1 MGTLLE
7 GRDLLF
13 TLVLKVGWAAA
24 LAALLVRFRSFR
36 KLVFTENRDS
46 DQKVMLLLFLVPPLA
61 IGVMLRLVAGYRF
74 FDLTLEGSFLM
85 GLIGGR
91 IVGLLGGSLISLL
104 PFGFHEWLS
113 APMAALV
120 GLLAGVIREAM
131 PEKEDVWH
139 FGPFLFLNI
148 PEWLVET
155 RARTQRELGDAAAVC
170 LRRVRGRP
178 DRRWPTAFL
187 SRWLF
192 SIHHD
197 KLGLLALV
205 VLSSVMCV
213 AIAVKIWN
221 NTRIEMNLE
230 QNQQHL
236 LKARMDA
243 LTSQINPH
251 FLFNTL
257 NTVSSLIRFDPDMA
271 RGVVLKLSN
280 ILRRLLR
287 KHETFVPLREELD
300 FIDDYL
306 DIEVIRFG
314 RDKLQIFKEIDEET
328 LDAFVPSMLL
338 QPMIENA
345 IKHGLAP
352 RLAGG
357 QIHIRTRRRDGRLA
371 IEIDDNGMGMS
382 ARAAAGGVR
391 RRHRDQQRP
400 RAFAASLRRPVRN
413 GYSQP
418 RRRRHADPHRDSRAC
433 HRWNLPLVQAHE
445 WRRTAARRLS
455 SQFAAKRR
463 FAPRRNFGGSG
474 DELVRNLE
482 SGDRGTAR
490 QQGARRADDAGR
502 CDRQRVHRAGGDR
515 RAHRQEVR
523 PAPDRSRGI
532 EHRFCRRWRNRAP
545 RRLSP
550 SATRF
555 RWATSTPCGEKSRRP
570 FGSRAPTIF
579 RCPLWLTEEAGP

>member
-1 MGTLLE
+1 MATPLVGS
-7 GRDLLF
+7 DLLF

-61 IGVMLRLVAGYRF
+61 IGAMLRLVANYRF

-91 IVGLLGGSLISLL
+91 VVGLLGGSLISLL

-113 APMAALV
+113 APVAALV
-120 GLLAGVIREAM
+120 GLLAGTIRQAM
-131 PEKEDVWH
+131 PEKEEVWH
-139 FGPFLFLNI
+139 FGAFLFLSI
-148 PEWLVET
+148 PQWLVK
-155 RARTQRELGDAAAVC
+155 RARDRKGNWAMLPLFCCAALEVGLITLGDFV
-170 LRRVRGRP
+170 P
-178 DRRWPTAFL
+178 
-187 SRWLF
+187 SRWIF
-192 SIHHD
+192 SIHPANW
-197 KLGLLALV
+197 GYAALV

-213 AIAVKIWN
+213 AMAVKIWN

-314 RDKLQIFKEIDEET
+314 RDKLQIFKEIDDESLE
-328 LDAFVPSMLL
+328 AFVPSMLL
-338 QPMIENA
+338 QPIIENA

-352 RLAGG
+352 RLEGG
-357 QIHIRTRRRDGRLA
+357 RIYVRTHRLRGRLS
-371 IEIDDNGMGMS
+371 IEIEDHGLGMTPDRLLEGYG
-382 ARAAAGGVR
+382 GGVGR
-391 RRHRDQQRP
+391 R
-400 RAFAASLRRPVRN
+400 
-413 GYSQP
+413 
-418 RRRRHADPHRDSRAC
+418 
-433 HRWNLPLVQAHE
+433 QAHE
-445 WRRTAARRLS
+445 PLGLFYGHHVEMDIRSQEGEGTQIRIEIPELAPLEPAAL
-455 SQFAAKRR
+455 
-463 FAPRRNFGGSG
+463 
-474 DELVRNLE
+474 
-482 SGDRGTAR
+482 
-490 QQGARRADDAGR
+490 
-502 CDRQRVHRAGGDR
+502 
-515 RAHRQEVR
+515 
-523 PAPDRSRGI
+523 
-532 EHRFCRRWRNRAP
+532 
-545 RRLSP
+545 
-550 SATRF
+550 
-555 RWATSTPCGEKSRRP
+555 
-570 FGSRAPTIF
+570 
-579 RCPLWLTEEAGP
+579 

>member
-1 MGTLLE
+1 MGRLLE
-7 GRDLLF
+7 GSDLLF

-61 IGVMLRLVAGYRF
+61 IGAMLRLVAGYKF

-120 GLLAGVIREAM
+120 GLLAGEIRETI

-139 FGPFLFLNI
+139 FGPFLFLGI
-148 PEWLVET
+148 PEWLWKLV
-155 RARTQRELGDAAAVC
+155 RYRKGNWAMLPLFASAAFAVGQMELANHVPA
-170 LRRVRGRP
+170 
-178 DRRWPTAFL
+178 
-187 SRWLF
+187 RWLF
-192 SIHHD
+192 SIHT
-197 KLGLLALV
+197 KNLGYMALV
-205 VLSSVMCV
+205 ALSSTMCV

-230 QNQQHL
+230 ENQQLL

-287 KHETFVPLREELD
+287 KHDTFVPLREELE

-314 RDKLQIFKEIDEET
+314 RDKLQIFKEIEEEAVE
-328 LDAFVPSMLL
+328 AFVPSMLL
-338 QPMIENA
+338 QPIVENS
-345 IKHGLAP
+345 IKHGLSP
-352 RLAGG
+352 RLEGG
-357 QIHIRTRRRDGRLA
+357 QIHLRAHLRDGRLS
-371 IEIDDNGMGMS
+371 IEIDDNGMGIPPE
-382 ARAAAGGVR
+382 RLVGVYGGGIGISNVHER
-391 RRHRDQQRP
+391 LRLLYGDQFKMDIHR
-400 RAFAASLRRPVRN
+400 
-413 GYSQP
+413 
-418 RRRRHADPHRDSRAC
+418 
-433 HRWNLPLVQAHE
+433 
-445 WRRTAARRLS
+445 
-455 SQFAAKRR
+455 
-463 FAPRRNFGGSG
+463 
-474 DELVRNLE
+474 
-482 SGDRGTAR
+482 
-490 QQGARRADDAGR
+490 
-502 CDRQRVHRAGGDR
+502 
-515 RAHRQEVR
+515 
-523 PAPDRSRGI
+523 
-532 EHRFCRRWRNRAP
+532 
-545 RRLSP
+545 
-550 SATRF
+550 
-555 RWATSTPCGEKSRRP
+555 
-570 FGSRAPTIF
+570 
-579 RCPLWLTEEAGP
+579 

>member
-120 GLLAGVIREAM
+120 GLLAGEIRETI

-139 FGPFLFLNI
+139 FGPFLFLGI
-148 PEWLVET
+148 PEWLWKLV
-155 RARTQRELGDAAAVC
+155 RYRKGNWAMLPLFASAAFAVGQMELANHVPA
-170 LRRVRGRP
+170 
-178 DRRWPTAFL
+178 
-187 SRWLF
+187 RWLF
-192 SIHHD
+192 SIHT
-197 KLGLLALV
+197 KNLGYMALV
-205 VLSSVMCV
+205 ALSSTMCV

-230 QNQQHL
+230 ENQQLL

-287 KHETFVPLREELD
+287 KHETFVPLREELE

-314 RDKLQIFKEIDEET
+314 RDNLQIFKEVDEET
-328 LDAFVPSMLL
+328 LDAFIPSMLL
-338 QPMIENA
+338 QPIIENA

-357 QIHIRTRRRDGRLA
+357 QIHLRTLRRDGRLSIQ
-371 IEIDDNGMGMS
+371 IEDNGLGMS
-382 ARAAAGGVR
+382 AERLAEVYGGGIGISNVHARLRLLYGDQFEMDIRSREGEGTQIRIEIPELAAANT
-391 RRHRDQQRP
+391 
-400 RAFAASLRRPVRN
+400 AAS
-413 GYSQP
+413 
-418 RRRRHADPHRDSRAC
+418 
-433 HRWNLPLVQAHE
+433 
-445 WRRTAARRLS
+445 
-455 SQFAAKRR
+455 
-463 FAPRRNFGGSG
+463 
-474 DELVRNLE
+474 
-482 SGDRGTAR
+482 
-490 QQGARRADDAGR
+490 
-502 CDRQRVHRAGGDR
+502 
-515 RAHRQEVR
+515 
-523 PAPDRSRGI
+523 
-532 EHRFCRRWRNRAP
+532 
-545 RRLSP
+545 
-550 SATRF
+550 
-555 RWATSTPCGEKSRRP
+555 
-570 FGSRAPTIF
+570 
-579 RCPLWLTEEAGP
+579 

>member
-1 MGTLLE
+1 MNTLLV

-24 LAALLVRFRSFR
+24 LAALLVRFASFR
-36 KLVFTENRDS
+36 KLVFNENRNS
-46 DQKVMLLLFLVPPLA
+46 DQKVMLLLFLTPPLA
-61 IGVMLRLVAGYRF
+61 FGVMLRIFGYNY
-74 FDLTLEGSFLM
+74 FDLTFEGSFLM

-120 GLLAGVIREAM
+120 GLLAGVIRDVM

-139 FGPFLFLNI
+139 FGPFLFLSI
-148 PEWLVET
+148 PTWLWRLVRFGKANWAMLPLFACAVLEVGLIMLG
-155 RARTQRELGDAAAVC
+155 RAV
-170 LRRVRGRP
+170 P
-178 DRRWPTAFL
+178 PT
-187 SRWLF
+187 WVF
-192 SIHHD
+192 SIQTGNPGYM
-197 KLGLLALV
+197 LLV

-213 AIAVKIWN
+213 ATAIKIWN
-221 NTRIEMNLE
+221 NTRIEMNLQ

-287 KHETFVPLREELD
+287 KHDTFVPLREELE

-314 RDKLQIFKEIDEET
+314 RDKLQIFKDIDGAT

-338 QPMIENA
+338 QPIIENA

-352 RLAGG
+352 RLEGG
-357 QIHIRTRRRDGRLA
+357 EIHLRTRHRDGRLT
-371 IEIDDNGMGMS
+371 IEINDNGMGMS
-382 ARAAAGGVR
+382 PERLREVYGGGIGISNVHERLRLLYGDQFEMDIRSQPGEGTQIRIEIPELAAVEAAAV
-391 RRHRDQQRP
+391 
-400 RAFAASLRRPVRN
+400 
-413 GYSQP
+413 
-418 RRRRHADPHRDSRAC
+418 
-433 HRWNLPLVQAHE
+433 
-445 WRRTAARRLS
+445 
-455 SQFAAKRR
+455 
-463 FAPRRNFGGSG
+463 
-474 DELVRNLE
+474 
-482 SGDRGTAR
+482 
-490 QQGARRADDAGR
+490 
-502 CDRQRVHRAGGDR
+502 
-515 RAHRQEVR
+515 
-523 PAPDRSRGI
+523 
-532 EHRFCRRWRNRAP
+532 
-545 RRLSP
+545 
-550 SATRF
+550 
-555 RWATSTPCGEKSRRP
+555 
-570 FGSRAPTIF
+570 
-579 RCPLWLTEEAGP
+579 